1 MDEPEQARPSATQ
14 ASATP
19 ISATRPSATEAEV
32 DTATATDTAADP
44 RPGQLPPEVQHRG
57 WHPPAKGPATV
68 VAIIMIGIAAVLAIL
83 YAWQLPPFA
92 GWSQET
98 DNAYVRGRVTVISPQ
113 VSGYIT
119 SVPVQDFQVVR
130 RGQVLATI
138 DDRIYGARV
147 AQAKANVAAQL
158 ASLANSQQSE
168 RSRAAALTGQAA
180 GVASAQ
186 AQEVRAEADMRR
198 AKALVSD
205 GSISAR
211 EFEQTRAALLAAQ
224 AAVRQAQAQELVGEQ
239 DVCSVVVGRGG
250 LQAGVENARA
260 ALRLAQ
266 IDLDNTRIRAPAD
279 GRLSEV
285 GVRQGAYVTSGTQLM
300 FLVPHDLW
308 VIANFKEAQTHT
320 MHVGQAVTFR
330 VDALGGARLTGHVEN
345 ISPAAGSEFAVLK
358 SDNATGNFVKVA
370 QRIAVRIRI
379 DANQQ
384 AAQRLRP
391 GMSVEVNVATG
402 G

>member
-1 MDEPEQARPSATQ
+1 MDEPTR
-14 ASATP
+14 TP
-19 ISATRPSATEAEV
+19 PAIEPEMHELPLPERAE
-32 DTATATDTAADP
+32 
-44 RPGQLPPEVQHRG
+44 LPPEVRHQG
-57 WHPPAKGPATV
+57 WRPPAKGP
-68 VAIIMIGIAAVLAIL
+68 LAIL

-119 SVPVQDFQVVR
+119 SVPVRDFQIVK
-130 RGQVLATI
+130 RGDVLATI

-147 AQAKANVAAQL
+147 EQAKANLAAQI
-158 ASLANSQQSE
+158 ASLANSQQTE
-168 RSRAAALTGQAA
+168 RSREAALQGQGA

-186 AQEVRAEADMRR
+186 AQQVRAEADMRR
-198 AKALVSD
+198 AQALVSD

-211 EFEQTRAALLAAQ
+211 EFDQTRAALLAAQ
-224 AAVRQAQAQELVGEQ
+224 ASVRQAQAQQSVGQQ
-239 DVCSVVVGRGG
+239 DVRSVVVGRGG
-250 LQAGVENARA
+250 LEAGVESARA
-260 ALRLAQ
+260 ALHLAQ

-308 VIANFKEAQTHT
+308 VIANFKEAQTHN
-320 MHVGQAVTFR
+320 MHVGEAVNFR
-330 VDALGGARLTGHVEN
+330 VDALNGATLRGHVEN
-345 ISPAAGSEFAVLK
+345 IAPAAGSEFAVLK

-379 DANQQ
+379 DANQPL
-384 AAQRLRP
+384 AQRLRP
-391 GMSVEVNVATG
+391 GMSVEARVATG

>member
-1 MDEPEQARPSATQ
+1 MDESVEKRTASDPAAVASEPE
-14 ASATP
+14 
-19 ISATRPSATEAEV
+19 
-32 DTATATDTAADP
+32 AA
-44 RPGQLPPEVQHRG
+44 LPPETRHEG
-57 WHPPAKGPATV
+57 WRPPAKGPATI
-68 VAIIMIGIAAVLAIL
+68 VAIIAIGTAAVLAIL

-119 SVPVQDFQVVR
+119 SVPVQDFKLVR
-130 RGQVLATI
+130 RGQILATI
-138 DDRIYGARV
+138 DDRIYAARV
-147 AQAKANVAAQL
+147 AQAKANLAAQL

-168 RSRAAALTGQAA
+168 RSRTAALTGQAA

-186 AQEVRAEADMRR
+186 AQEVRAQADMRR
-198 AKALVSD
+198 AQALVSD

-211 EFEQTRAALLAAQ
+211 EFDQTRAALLAAQ
-224 AAVRQAQAQELVGEQ
+224 AAVRQAQAQQSVGEQ
-239 DVCSVVVGRGG
+239 EVRSVIVGRGG
-250 LQAGVENARA
+250 LEAGVENARA

-279 GRLSEV
+279 GRLSEI

-330 VDALGGARLTGHVEN
+330 VDALGGAKLRGHIEN

-379 DANQQ
+379 DPGQQ
-384 AAQRLRP
+384 LAQRLRP
-391 GMSVEVNVATG
+391 GMSVEARVATG

>member
-1 MDEPEQARPSATQ
+1 MDQPVETRTAVSSDPATVASQPE
-14 ASATP
+14 
-19 ISATRPSATEAEV
+19 
-32 DTATATDTAADP
+32 AA
-44 RPGQLPPEVQHRG
+44 LPPETRHQG
-57 WHPPAKGPATV
+57 WRPPEKGPATIVTIV
-68 VAIIMIGIAAVLAIL
+68 VIGIAAVLAIL

-119 SVPVQDFQVVR
+119 SVPVQDFKLVR
-130 RGQVLATI
+130 RGQILAII
-138 DDRIYGARV
+138 DDRIYAARV
-147 AQAKANVAAQL
+147 AQAKANVAAQV

-198 AKALVSD
+198 AQALVSD

-211 EFEQTRAALLAAQ
+211 EFDQTRAALLAAQ
-224 AAVRQAQAQELVGEQ
+224 AAVRQARAQESVGVQ
-239 DVCSVVVGRGG
+239 DVRSVVVGRGG
-250 LQAGVENARA
+250 LEAGVENARA

-279 GRLSEV
+279 GRLSEI

-300 FLVPHDLW
+300 FLVPQDLW

-330 VDALGGARLTGHVEN
+330 VDALGGATMRGHVEN
-345 ISPAAGSEFAVLK
+345 IAPAAGSEFAVLK

-379 DANQQ
+379 DPNQQ
-384 AAQRLRP
+384 LAQRLRP
-391 GMSVEVNVATG
+391 GMSVEAKVATG

>member
-1 MDEPEQARPSATQ
+1 MMDEPTQTTTAVERDPQAA
-14 ASATP
+14 P
-19 ISATRPSATEAEV
+19 IDLA
-32 DTATATDTAADP
+32 
-44 RPGQLPPEVQHRG
+44 QLPPEVRQQG
-57 WHPPAKGPATV
+57 WHPPAKGPLTIF
-68 VAIIMIGIAAVLAIL
+68 AIIAIGIAAVLAIL

-92 GWSQET
+92 GWSQDT
-98 DNAYVRGRVTVISPQ
+98 DNAYVRGKVTVISPQ

-119 SVPVQDFQVVR
+119 SVPVRDFQLVK
-130 RGQVLATI
+130 RGEVLATI

-147 AQAKANVAAQL
+147 EQAKANLAAQV
-158 ASLANSQQSE
+158 ASLANSQQTE
-168 RSRAAALTGQAA
+168 RSRQAALQGQGA

-198 AKALVSD
+198 AQALVSD

-211 EFEQTRAALLAAQ
+211 EFDQTRAALLAAQ
-224 AAVRQAQAQELVGEQ
+224 AAVRQAEAQRSVGEQ
-239 DVCSVVVGRGG
+239 DVRSVVVGRGG
-250 LQAGVENARA
+250 LQAGVESARA
-260 ALRLAQ
+260 ALHLAQ

-300 FLVPHDLW
+300 FLVPRDLW
-308 VIANFKEAQTHT
+308 VIANFKEAQTHA
-320 MHVGQAVTFR
+320 MHVGQAVSFR
-330 VDALGGARLTGHVEN
+330 VDALGGARLKGHVEN
-345 ISPAAGSEFAVLK
+345 IAPAAGSEFAVLK

-379 DANQQ
+379 DPDQQ
-384 AAQRLRP
+384 LAQRLRP
-391 GMSVEVNVATG
+391 GMSVEVKVATG